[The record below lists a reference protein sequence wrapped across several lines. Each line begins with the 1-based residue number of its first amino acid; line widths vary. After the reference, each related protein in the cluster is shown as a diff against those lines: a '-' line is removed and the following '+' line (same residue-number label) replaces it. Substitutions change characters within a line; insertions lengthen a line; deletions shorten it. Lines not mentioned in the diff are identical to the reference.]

1 MAKTAF
7 VGTRIDPALKQDVE
21 RICAELGLTLSQ
33 AITLFLK
40 QMLHHNGL
48 PFQVRLP
55 SPQTRAATEAART
68 GEALSH
74 YDDPNALYDD
84 LGI

>member
-7 VGTRIDPALKQDVE
+7 VGTRIDPAFKQDVE

-74 YDDPNALYDD
+74 YDDPDALYDD

>member
-7 VGTRIDPALKQDVE
+7 VGTRIDPALKQEVE

-40 QMLHHNGL
+40 QMQHHNGL
-48 PFQVRLP
+48 PFEVRVP
-55 SPQTRAATEAART
+55 SPQTRAAIDQARNR
-68 GEALSH
+68 EALAH
-74 YDDPNALYDD
+74 YDDPEQLFDD